1 MDFEQV
7 IYRGAAIDDAD
18 ILVRLSPAHR
28 VLLTH
33 VNGVV
38 AFGGGIHIRGA
49 CREPA
54 WHSIRAAWDGPLALH
69 TLFRAVLPSDVPFAE
84 DAVGDQFLLREGVVH
99 RLEAETGEMVSLD
112 LELTEFLE
120 ACRADPIGFL
130 QLAPLQRFVRDGGR
144 LRPGQLLDVYPP
156 FCTEE
161 SGAGVSLRAI
171 SAAERMGWLANFAA
185 QIQDLP
191 EGTSVQVRVAPYREA
206 T

>member
-18 ILVRLSPAHR
+18 ILERLSPAHR
-28 VLLTH
+28 ALLTH
-33 VNGVV
+33 LNGVV
-38 AFGGGIHIRGA
+38 AFGGGLHIRGA

-54 WHSIRAAWDGPLALH
+54 WHSIRTAWDGPLALH
-69 TLFRAVLPSDVPFAE
+69 TLFRAVRRSDVPFAE
-84 DAVGDQFLLREGVVH
+84 DVVGDQFLLRDGVVQ
-99 RLEAETGEMVSLD
+99 RLEGETGEMVSLD
-112 LELTEFLE
+112 LELNEFLE

-144 LRPGQLLDVYPP
+144 LGPGQLLAVYPP

-161 SGAGVSLRAI
+161 SRAGVSLRAI
-171 SAAERMGWLANFAA
+171 SAAERIGWLADFTA

-191 EGTSVQVRVAPYREA
+191 DGTSVQIRITP
-206 T
+206 